1 MNKTILLGLNEL
13 NFDYIKFYID
23 QGLLPN
29 FKFLFEIQPPIET
42 VSENEY
48 KLLEPW
54 VQWVTIHSGKSYEE
68 HNVFRLGDIIDHP
81 ELSQLF
87 EELENEGLSVGAVSP
102 FNAENRLNNPVF
114 FVPDPWTK
122 TVPSGNWIVKA
133 LYQAVHQSVNDN
145 AKSKLNFK
153 SIFSLGLGLLLY
165 VPLYR
170 WSHYLKTV
178 FNLKKPGTKALI
190 LDSLLADIH
199 LTLWKKNKPDFSNLF
214 LNSGAHIQHHYLFN
228 SKAYQGDIKNPEW
241 YCPKDF
247 DPLIQILSEY
257 DKQIEKLLKLKNVK
271 LLVATG
277 LHQQP
282 HEHLTFYWRIKEHVK
297 FANKIVIENFT
308 EIFPRMSR
316 DFLVKFKNEKEA
328 LKAEKLLNSFYS
340 SKDDIKIFQVDNR
353 SVSLFVELVYPNDIE
368 DNDSIYSKES
378 NLKLEKFKS
387 YLAFV
392 AIKNGEH
399 NGIGYVTSNFDLKQ
413 EEKIELTSL
422 KSIIKKV
429 AFLLI
434 SSLRVFLKL

>member
-1 MNKTILLGLNEL
+1 MKNKTILLGLNEL
-13 NFDYIKFYID
+13 NFDYIKFYIN

-29 FKFLFEIQPPIET
+29 FKKIFEIQPPIET

-54 VQWVTIHSGKSYEE
+54 VQWVTIHSGKSYKE
-68 HNVFRLGDIIDHP
+68 HTIFRLGDIVNNP

-87 EELENEGLSVGAVSP
+87 EELETEGLSVGAVSP
-102 FNAENRLNNPVF
+102 FNAENRLKNPTF

-122 TVPSGNWIVKA
+122 TNPSGNWIVKA

-145 AKSKLNFK
+145 AKSKMNFK

-165 VPLYR
+165 VPLSR

-178 FNLKKPGTKALI
+178 FNAKKPGAKALI
-190 LDSLLADIH
+190 LDSLLADVH

-228 SKAYQGDIKNPEW
+228 SDAYKGNIKNPEW
-241 YCPKDF
+241 YCPQGF

-257 DKQIEKLLKLKNVK
+257 DKQIEKLLKLKDVK
-271 LLVATG
+271 IIIATG

-282 HEHLTFYWRIKEHVK
+282 HGQLTFYWRLKEHVK
-297 FANKIVIENFT
+297 FAEKIGIENFT

-316 DFLVKFKNEKEA
+316 DFLVKFNNEIDA
-328 LKAEKLLNSFYS
+328 VNAEKLLNSFYAS
-340 SKDDIKIFQVDNR
+340 NDDIKLFEVDNR
-353 SVSLFVELVYPNDIE
+353 GTSLFVELVYPNDINE
-368 DNDSIYSKES
+368 SDSIYSKES
-378 NLKLEKFKS
+378 KFKLDSFKS

-399 NGIGYVTSNFDLKQ
+399 NGIGYLTSNFDL
-413 EEKIELTSL
+413 ETENKIKLTSL
-422 KSIIKKV
+422 KAIIKKV
-429 AFLLI
+429 AL
-434 SSLRVFLKL
+434 SEN